1 MHMNVKSIFLFF
13 GTVFSIIIIT
23 GCFSVRHCVKSDY
36 VLKTKEQLVEQ
47 LRSEY
52 PDCFVSCGEPITV
65 QDASKLV
72 GEWELLE
79 AQFCQFENSQ
89 GYNGLERFWTH
100 YTYQFFAD
108 GTFSETRK
116 DHRGISGIFHG
127 IWSYENELL
136 QIRHLK
142 DGVFQRMGAPYKIIW
157 YSESIIELRNSDFHM
172 TANDRKIRNP
182 TTIYHSQHYEYAT
195 NGCQIS
201 EFDFTTEDGLRVK
214 NIGVLT
220 PNIMKRIGKA
230 VKPSDVG
237 MQSLITNDTG
247 AQPVVDT
254 GTQQENLQDVVLMQ
268 NIVQGINA
276 FSSNMSQINNH
287 PPVPVKPT
295 YTPQTKVYTPPAK
308 PTYTPKPIPQYQ
320 RIPRASS
327 FGRSG
332 NLPSTDWNTRQN
344 TGLQRVR

>member
-1 MHMNVKSIFLFF
+1 MNVKSIFAI
-13 GTVFSIIIIT
+13 VFSIILIT
-23 GCFSVRHCVKSDY
+23 GCCTIKNDY
-36 VLKTKEQLVEQ
+36 VLKTEEQLVEQ
-47 LRSEY
+47 LKSEY
-52 PDCFVSCGEPITV
+52 PDCFVSCGEPITD

-72 GEWELLE
+72 GEWEQLQ
-79 AQFCQFENSQ
+79 ANFVQIENSC
-89 GYNGLERFWTH
+89 GFKGVDRYWTH

-116 DHRGISGIFHG
+116 NHRGITEILHG
-127 IWSYENELL
+127 IWSHENELL
-136 QIRHLK
+136 QIRYLK
-142 DGVFQRMGAPYKIIW
+142 DGVFQRAGAPYKIIW
-157 YSESIIELRNSDFHM
+157 YSESIIGLRISDFHV
-172 TANDRKIRNP
+172 TANDRKINNP

-195 NGCQIS
+195 NGCQIAK
-201 EFDFTTEDGLRVK
+201 FDFTVDGIRAK
-214 NIGVLT
+214 NISVLT
-220 PNIMKRIGKA
+220 PTIMKRIGKA

-237 MQSLITNDTG
+237 MQNLTTNDTG
-247 AQPVVDT
+247 AQSVVDS
-254 GTQQENLQDVVLMQ
+254 GTQQENLQDVALMQ
-268 NIVQGINA
+268 NIVQGINV
-276 FSSNMSQINNH
+276 FYSNMSQINSH
-287 PPVPVKPT
+287 PPAPIKPT